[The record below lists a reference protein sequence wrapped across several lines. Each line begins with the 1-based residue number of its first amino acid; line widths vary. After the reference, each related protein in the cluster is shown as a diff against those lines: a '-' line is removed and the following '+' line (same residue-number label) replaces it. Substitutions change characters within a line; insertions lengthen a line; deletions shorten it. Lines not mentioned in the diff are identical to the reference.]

1 MTRTGDS
8 DSPVGQVEPWL
19 LLVTGF
25 DPAAA
30 AAFADVY
37 HRAELGPAPDD
48 AEDGEE
54 GAEAGGSLWEG
65 RILSRQA
72 DMLRVSN
79 LVP

>member
-54 GAEAGGSLWEG
+54 GAEAGGDVEG
-65 RILSRQA
+65 DVLLDERDKSDLNR
-72 DMLRVSN
+72 
-79 LVP
+79 

>member
-1 MTRTGDS
+1 MQPTQLE
-8 DSPVGQVEPWL
+8 PIVEE
-19 LLVTGF
+19 
-25 DPAAA
+25 D
-30 AAFADVY
+30 
-37 HRAELGPAPDD
+37 E
-48 AEDGEE
+48 AEDGGAAGPGATAGPE